1 MESKKRA
8 PSDMLVMGSWHVYN
22 RLTLDEG
29 IALVKGAIE
38 LGITHFDVVDYWD
51 CGILTTI
58 RFKEIMKA
66 LGVSR
71 DKIVIGVKAFPN
83 SVDSRDDLVRRDL
96 ERLEIDY
103 VDYVLCSRPTQGES
117 IEHAAE
123 CMSKLVDDG
132 LTKELDMTMWDPAV
146 ARETIDYMKKNG
158 LHTPKCMQFPY
169 NICRRDVVESDAYVS
184 LFKEGLKLQAGFTME
199 GGIFAGHTYRKR
211 FDPEDKAKG
220 IWFPFGE
227 RNLTRDHGGIR
238 EKIVAAVPHIRELAE
253 SAGLT
258 PSQFALGFVATNPYL
273 DSIVFGATKVWQ
285 IEEAIKAV
293 EFAQKE
299 PELLRKLADEVG
311 VSGTAIPGYFDY
323 GRFKL

>member
-1 MESKKRA
+1 MELKDRK
-8 PSDMLVMGSWHVYN
+8 PSDVLVLGSWHVYN

-29 IALVKGAIE
+29 IALVKGAME
-38 LGITHFDVVDYWD
+38 RGITHFDVVDYWD

-58 RFKEIMKA
+58 RFKEIMKV
-66 LGVSR
+66 LGVPR
-71 DKIVIGVKAFPN
+71 EKYVIGVKAFPN
-83 SVDSRDDLVRRDL
+83 SVDSRDTLVRRDL

-103 VDYVLCSRPTQGES
+103 VDYVLCSRPTEGES

-146 ARETIDYMKKNG
+146 ARETLDYMRKNG
-158 LHTPKCMQFPY
+158 LHMPKCMQFPY
-169 NICRRDVVESDAYVS
+169 NICRRDVVESEAYVS

-220 IWFPFGE
+220 IWFPPGE

-238 EKIVAAVPHIRELAE
+238 DKIVAIVPKLRELAE
-253 SAGLT
+253 SIGVT
-258 PSQFALGFVATNPYL
+258 PSQLALAFVATNPYL
-273 DSIVFGATKVWQ
+273 DSLVFGATKVWQ
-285 IEEAIKAV
+285 IEEAIGAV
-293 EFAQKE
+293 ELAQRD
-299 PELLRKLADEVG
+299 PETVRKLAQEVY